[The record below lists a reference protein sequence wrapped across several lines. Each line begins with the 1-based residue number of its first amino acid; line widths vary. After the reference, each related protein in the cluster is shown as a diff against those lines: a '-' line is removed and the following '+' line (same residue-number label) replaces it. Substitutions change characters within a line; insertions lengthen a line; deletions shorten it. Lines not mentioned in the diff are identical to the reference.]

1 MFQHSPK
8 FKLDFMIPLSMNK
21 KQIIEDEPSIEIE
34 TARISFNEQMIVCK
48 YKPTQKVTHI
58 QKTISQLKGNSEL
71 FWINPAIS
79 NEYQKKSRSILKN
92 SSPTSPQSLSIE

>member
-48 YKPTQKVTHI
+48 YKPT
-58 QKTISQLKGNSEL
+58 
-71 FWINPAIS
+71 
-79 NEYQKKSRSILKN
+79 
-92 SSPTSPQSLSIE
+92 